1 MFLSPMPTPLLRVQV
16 SLAVDPRGTEEEG
29 ISVNIVRE
37 KEPAKAEI
45 TVNSRVDVQ
54 HFGDLNQKGLTE
66 FRSSPQDSWACPYL
80 YIEMEK

>member
-16 SLAVDPRGTEEEG
+16 SLAVDPRGTEEERV
-29 ISVNIVRE
+29 SVNIARE
-37 KEPAKAEI
+37 KEPAKAET
-45 TVNSRVDVQ
+45 TVNSRVEVQ